1 MFTRTLLCVAVTC
14 TMSSAFADTVWL
26 KNGDRITGTIKVFD
40 GGKLMVDTAYGGS
53 IPVDMKQVKTLET
66 TQPLLVRQDEYDSEI
81 AKALKPAD
89 EGKVILANGDAPQ
102 TVELASIQQL
112 MKPKPLVQDLSWKGN
127 IDAALDFKRAE
138 TDTDDYNLAFKT
150 TARHGR
156 WRHIADGEY
165 NREAQDGSVDTD
177 NWSLEYSLD
186 RFITDQW
193 FWQGRL
199 NYKRDKIEDLQ
210 RQRTVGTGPGYQF
223 WDNELGSFS
232 LGSLLNR
239 TDYEFADGKKENF
252 YSVAMKWDY
261 DRYLIGKTVQLFST
275 GELGRPLSN
284 VADYSLDADIGL
296 RYKVTEWAS
305 LNLKYEKEIV
315 TGTASGNNLDSSR
328 YTAGFGVAW

>member
-177 NWSLEYSLD
+177 NWNLEYSLD

-210 RQRTVGTGPGYQF
+210 RQRTLGTGPGYQF

>member
-1 MFTRTLLCVAVTC
+1 MFPKALLCVAATC
-14 TMSSAFADTVWL
+14 AMSNAFADTVWL

-66 TQPLLVRQDEYDSEI
+66 DQPLLVRQDAYDSEV

-89 EGKVILANGDAPQ
+89 EGKVILANGEAPK

-138 TDTDDYNLAFKT
+138 TDTDDYNVAFKT

-165 NREAQDGSVDTD
+165 NRETEDGVTGTD
-177 NWSLEYSLD
+177 NWGLEYSLD

-199 NYKRDKIEDLQ
+199 NYKHDNIEDIR
-210 RQRTVGTGPGYQF
+210 RQRTLGTGPGYQF
-223 WDNELGSFS
+223 WDNELGAFS
-232 LGSLLNR
+232 LGSLVNR
-239 TDYEFADGKKENF
+239 TDYTFSDGRKENF
-252 YSVAMKWDY
+252 YSMAVKWDY
-261 DRYLIGKTVQLFST
+261 NRYLVGKTIEFFTT

-284 VADYSLDADIGL
+284 VADYNLDAEVGL

-305 LNLKYEKEIV
+305 LNLKYEKDLI
-315 TGTASGNNLDSSR
+315 TGTTNGNDLDSSR
-328 YTAGFGVAW
+328 YTAGFGVTW

>member
-1 MFTRTLLCVAVTC
+1 MCVAVTC

-26 KNGDRITGTIKVFD
+26 KNGDRLTGTIKVFD

-66 TQPLLVRQDEYDSEI
+66 DQPLLVRQDAYNTEV
-81 AKALKPAD
+81 AKSLKPAD
-89 EGKVILANGDAPQ
+89 EGKVILANGDAPK

-112 MKPKPLVQDLSWKGN
+112 MKPKPLVQDLTWKGN
-127 IDAALDFKRAE
+127 IDAALDFKRAD

-165 NREAQDGSVDTD
+165 NRESQDGNVDTD
-177 NWSLEYSLD
+177 NWSMEYSLD

-199 NYKRDKIEDLQ
+199 NYKRDNIEDLE
-210 RQRTVGTGPGYQF
+210 RQRTLGTGPGYQF
-223 WDNELGSFS
+223 WDNELGAFS

-239 TDYEFADGKKENF
+239 TDYQFSDGTKENF

-261 DRYLIGKTVQLFST
+261 NRYLVGKTVELFST

-305 LNLKYEKEIV
+305 LNLKYEKDIV
-315 TGTASGNNLDSSR
+315 TGTANGNNLDSSR
-328 YTAGFGVAW
+328 YTAGFGVTW

>member
-1 MFTRTLLCVAVTC
+1 MFPRTLLCVAVTC
-14 TMSSAFADTVWL
+14 TMSSAFADTVWM
-26 KNGDRITGTIKVFD
+26 KNGDRLTGTIKVFD
-40 GGKLMVDTAYGGS
+40 GGKLMLDTPYGGS

-66 TQPLLVRQDEYDSEI
+66 DQPLLVRQDAYDSEV
-81 AKALKPAD
+81 AKSLKPAD
-89 EGKVILANGDAPQ
+89 EGKVILANGDAPK

-138 TDTDDYNLAFKT
+138 TNTDDYNIAFKT

-165 NREAQDGSVDTD
+165 NRETEDGVTGTD
-177 NWSLEYSLD
+177 NWAMEYSLD

-193 FWQGRL
+193 YWQGRL
-199 NYKRDKIEDLQ
+199 NYKHDNIEDIR

-223 WDNELGSFS
+223 WDNELGAFS
-232 LGSLLNR
+232 LGGLLNR
-239 TDYEFADGKKENF
+239 TDYQFADDTKENF
-252 YSVAMKWDY
+252 YSVALKWDY
-261 DRYLIGKTVQLFST
+261 NRFLIGKTVELFST

-284 VADYSLDADIGL
+284 VADYSLDAEVGL

-305 LNLKYEKEIV
+305 LNLKYEKDLI
-315 TGTASGNNLDSSR
+315 TGTSDNNDLDSSR
-328 YTAGFGVAW
+328 YTAGFGVTW